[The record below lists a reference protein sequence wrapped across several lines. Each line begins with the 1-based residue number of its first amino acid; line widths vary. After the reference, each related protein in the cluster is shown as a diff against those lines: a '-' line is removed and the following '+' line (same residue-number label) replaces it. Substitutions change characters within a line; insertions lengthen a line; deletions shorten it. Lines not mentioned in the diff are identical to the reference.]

1 MNNKHNDI
9 FGKAIFAYFH
19 DKDETNIIVHSPD
32 FDDDVI
38 PVPYL
43 FREFSEM
50 PEIEQQ
56 ALKACYGK
64 VLDVGCGAG
73 SHSLYLQNKKKLEV
87 TAIDTSKGAIEIC
100 RLRGVKNAENLNFF
114 ELKDQQFDTILMLM
128 NGTGIIGNLKN
139 LNSFFKHL
147 ESILKPG
154 GQLLIDSSD
163 LSYLQDDDDEDFGN
177 KYIGEL
183 QFQLSYKGEKSDSFD
198 WLYIDF
204 DSLKHIADYNNFDC
218 ELLKKGP
225 HYDYL
230 ARLQPKSK

>member
-1 MNNKHNDI
+1 MNNNKKDI
-9 FGKAIFAYFH
+9 FGKAISAYYH
-19 DKDETNIIVHSPD
+19 QKDETDITVHSPD

-43 FREFSEM
+43 FRSFSEM
-50 PEIEQQ
+50 PELEKA
-56 ALKACYGK
+56 ALKNCRGK

-73 SHSLYLQNKKKLEV
+73 SHSLYLQDKKKLQV
-87 TAIDTSKGAIEIC
+87 TAIDTSEGAIEVC
-100 RLRGVKNAENLNFF
+100 KLRGVKDAKTTDFF
-114 ELKDQQFDTILMLM
+114 DLKDEKFETILMLM
-128 NGTGIIGNLKN
+128 NGTGIVGNLKN
-139 LNSFFKHL
+139 LNFFFKKVA
-147 ESILKPG
+147 SILATG

-163 LSYLQDDDDEDFGN
+163 LSYLQDDDEEDFGN

-183 QFQLSYKGEKSDSFD
+183 QFQLSYKGEKSDTFD

-230 ARLQPKSK
+230 ARLQPKNN

>member
-9 FGKAIFAYFH
+9 FGKAISAFFH
-19 DKDETNIIVHSPD
+19 QKDETDITVHSPD

-43 FREFSEM
+43 FRNFSEM
-50 PEIEQQ
+50 PEIEQE
-56 ALKACYGK
+56 ALKACFGK

-87 TAIDTSKGAIEIC
+87 TAIDTSEGAIEIC
-100 RLRGVKNAENLNFF
+100 RLRGVKDARNLNFF
-114 ELKDQQFDTILMLM
+114 NIEDQKFDTVLMLM

-147 ESILKPG
+147 ESILNPG

-163 LSYLQDDDDEDFGN
+163 LSYLQDEDDEDFGN

-183 QFQLSYKGEKSDSFD
+183 QFQLSYKGEKSESFD

-218 ELLKKGP
+218 ELLKNGP

>member
-1 MNNKHNDI
+1 MNNKNNDI
-9 FGKAIFAYFH
+9 FGKALSDFFYE
-19 DKDETNIIVHSPD
+19 KDETDIIVHSPD

-38 PVPYL
+38 PVSYL
-43 FREFSEM
+43 FRNFREM
-50 PEIEQQ
+50 PKIEQK
-56 ALKACYGK
+56 ALKECHGK

-73 SHSLYLQNKKKLEV
+73 SHSLYLQEKKKLEV
-87 TAIDTSKGAIEIC
+87 TAIDTSEGAVEIC
-100 RLRGVKNAENLNFF
+100 RLRGVKDAKNLNFF
-114 ELKDQQFDTILMLM
+114 DLKDQKFDTVLMLM
-128 NGTGIIGNLKN
+128 NGTGIVGNLKN
-139 LNSFFKHL
+139 LNSFFRHL
-147 ESILKPG
+147 ALLLKPG

-183 QFQLSYKGEKSDSFD
+183 QFQLSYKGEKSESFD

-204 DSLKHIADYNNFDC
+204 DSLKHIANYNNFDC

-230 ARLQPKSK
+230 ARLRLRSK